1 VVTAVSTGPRR
12 SAATRIGAL
21 AALVSCA
28 FLAAA
33 LHRAAD
39 DAPIAVRFPEGML
52 HGFLV
57 LKKEDGTIIAR
68 GDLLQV
74 PRKGHIDSRMVFR
87 FTDGSLLD
95 ERVVFSQNKVFT
107 VHEYR
112 WIQRG
117 PAFTEDAE
125 AHFER
130 ASRKYRVQTTD
141 RDDGDV
147 DVTEGDLDEMPA
159 SLSNG
164 MVIVLAK
171 NLPPGQGATVRM
183 VAFTPSPKLIG
194 LELEPE
200 GTERVSFGPET
211 KPVTRYAIK
220 PKLGFFLKVG
230 AKLTGRD
237 PPDSHAWIITEDVPA
252 FAKFVGP
259 LTMGGTGPIW
269 RVEVTAPTWTSEQVK
284 R

>member
-1 VVTAVSTGPRR
+1 MT
-12 SAATRIGAL
+12 AL
-21 AALVSCA
+21 AVLIPCA
-28 FLAAA
+28 VLLAAVRHEA
-33 LHRAAD
+33 N
-39 DAPIAVRFPEGML
+39 DAPVPVRFPEGML

-57 LKKEDGTIIAR
+57 LKNQDGTIIAR
-68 GDLLQV
+68 GDQLQT
-74 PRKGHIDSRMVFR
+74 PRKGFVDSRMVFR

-95 ERVVFSQNKVFT
+95 ERVVFSQDKVFT

-112 WIQRG
+112 LIQRG
-117 PAFTEDAE
+117 PAFAEDAE
-125 AHFER
+125 AYFER

-141 RDDGDV
+141 RDDGEV

-159 SLSNG
+159 NLSNG
-164 MVIVLAK
+164 MVIILAK
-171 NLPPGQGATVRM
+171 NLAPDRGATVRM

-194 LELEPE
+194 LELEPV
-200 GTERVSFGPET
+200 GTERVSFGAET

-237 PPDSHAWIITEDVPA
+237 PPDSHAWIVTEDLPA

-259 LTMGGTGPIW
+259 LSMSGTGPIW
-269 RVEVTAPTWTSEQVK
+269 RVELTAPEWK
-284 R
+284 

>member
-1 VVTAVSTGPRR
+1 VDRVTTGKPRP
-12 SAATRIGAL
+12 AATRTAALAVLLSGAL
-21 AALVSCA
+21 LLGSV
-28 FLAAA
+28 
-33 LHRAAD
+33 RTGD
-39 DAPIAVRFPEGML
+39 NDAPIPVRFPEGML

-57 LKKEDGTIIAR
+57 LKDQNGTIIAR
-68 GDLLQV
+68 GDQLQT
-74 PRKGHIDSRMVFR
+74 PRKGFIDSRMVFR
-87 FTDGSLLD
+87 FADGSLLE
-95 ERVVFSQNKVFT
+95 ERVVFSQDEVFT

-117 PAFTEDAE
+117 PAFKEDAD
-125 AHFER
+125 AYFER

-141 RDDGDV
+141 RDDGEV

-159 SLSNG
+159 NLSNG

-171 NLPPGQGATVRM
+171 NLAPDRGATVRM
-183 VAFTPSPKLIG
+183 VAFTPSPKIIG

-200 GTERVSFGPET
+200 GTERVSLGTET

-220 PKLGFFLKVG
+220 AKLGFFLKIG

-237 PPDSHAWIITEDVPA
+237 PPDRHAWIIADEVPA

-259 LTMGGTGPIW
+259 LSMSGTGAVW
-269 RVEVTAPTWTSEQVK
+269 RVEVAAPEWK
-284 R
+284 

>member
-1 VVTAVSTGPRR
+1 VTAVSTGRRR
-12 SAATRIGAL
+12 SAATRIGGL
-21 AALVSCA
+21 AAVLSCA
-28 FLAAA
+28 FLLAGVRNASN
-33 LHRAAD
+33 
-39 DAPIAVRFPEGML
+39 DAPVPVRFPEGML

-57 LKKEDGTIIAR
+57 LKSEDGTVIAR
-68 GDLLQV
+68 GDQLQI
-74 PRKGHIDSRMVFR
+74 PRKGFIDSRMVFR
-87 FTDGSLLD
+87 FLDGSLLD
-95 ERVVFSQNKVFT
+95 ERVVFSQDEVFT

-117 PAFTEDAE
+117 PAFKEDAD

-141 RDDGDV
+141 RDDGEV

-159 SLSNG
+159 NLSNG

-171 NLPPGQGATVRM
+171 NLPPGRGATVRM
-183 VAFTPSPKLIG
+183 VAFTPSPKIIG

-200 GTERVSFGPET
+200 ATERVSFGTET

-220 PKLGFFLKVG
+220 AKLGFFLKIG

-237 PPDSHAWIITEDVPA
+237 PPDRHAWIITEDVPA

-259 LTMGGTGPIW
+259 LTMSGTGAVW
-269 RVEVTAPTWTSEQVK
+269 RIELTAPEWK
-284 R
+284 

>member
-1 VVTAVSTGPRR
+1 MAAVSTGTRR
-12 SAATRIGAL
+12 STATRAGAL
-21 AALVSCA
+21 AVLLSCA
-28 FLAAA
+28 LLLAAE
-33 LHRAAD
+33 HDRAN
-39 DAPIAVRFPEGML
+39 DAPVPVRFPEGML

-57 LKKEDGTIIAR
+57 LKSQDGTIIAR
-68 GDLLQV
+68 GDQLQI
-74 PRKGHIDSRMVFR
+74 PRKGFIDSRMVFR

-95 ERVVFSQNKVFT
+95 ERVVFSQDEVFT

-117 PAFTEDAE
+117 PAFAEDAE

-141 RDDGDV
+141 RDDGEV

-159 SLSNG
+159 NLSNG

-171 NLPPGQGATVRM
+171 NLLPGRGATVRM

-200 GTERVSFGPET
+200 GTERVSFGAET

-237 PPDSHAWIITEDVPA
+237 PPDSHVWIVTEDVPA

-259 LTMGGTGPIW
+259 LSMRGTGAIW
-269 RVEVTAPTWTSEQVK
+269 RVEISAPAWK
-284 R
+284 